1 MNKKGNGSPIML
13 VFLLISVAVIILLA
27 VISAQNDV
35 EQMQKLK
42 EAEVIQNQR
51 TEELRDAM
59 QGIKND
65 IEAGYGD
72 LDLQIDQ

>member
-1 MNKKGNGSPIML
+1 MNKKGNGSVVML
-13 VFLLISVAVIILLA
+13 VFLLISVAVIILIA
-27 VISAQNDV
+27 VMSAQKDV
-35 EQMQKLK
+35 EQVQKLK

-59 QGIKND
+59 QGIKSD
-65 IEAGYGD
+65 IEAGYED

>member
-27 VISAQNDV
+27 VISAQKDV

>member
-13 VFLLISVAVIILLA
+13 VFLLISVALIILLA
-27 VISAQNDV
+27 VISAQKDV

>member
-1 MNKKGNGSPIML
+1 ML

-27 VISAQNDV
+27 VISAQKDV